1 VSPFNRV
8 GYAISDLVLSDSEC
22 EMIAEGLP
30 SPTRRQGGVRHL
42 LGNPTVR
49 RLLSDRRLE
58 VAIRDFVD
66 EPLVAV
72 KATLFDKTA
81 LANWHV
87 QWHQDRVI
95 SVAERLDI
103 SGYGPWTIKKGV
115 HHVEAPQ
122 HVLEQMVAIR
132 IHLDESSLANGP
144 LRVIPGSHRVGKL
157 TEAEIATLVA
167 SSDQVDLSLQQG
179 SILLMRP
186 LLLHAS
192 SPAANP
198 AHRRVLHVELAP
210 RSAIA
215 PLLWHELIELPAD

>member
-1 VSPFNRV
+1 
-8 GYAISDLVLSDSEC
+8 
-22 EMIAEGLP
+22 MIAEDLP
-30 SPTRRQGGVRHL
+30 SPPRRQGGVRHL

-49 RLLSDRRLE
+49 RVLSDRRLA
-58 VAIRDFVD
+58 VAIRDVVD

-122 HVLEQMVAIR
+122 RVLEQMVAIR
-132 IHLDESSLANGP
+132 IHLDQSSLANGP
-144 LRVIPGSHRVGKL
+144 LRVIPGSHRLGKL
-157 TEAEIATLVA
+157 AEAKIATLVA
-167 SSDQVDLSLQQG
+167 SSDQIHLSLQQG

-192 SPAANP
+192 SPTANP

-210 RSAIA
+210 QSAIA
-215 PLLWHELIELPAD
+215 PLLWHELIELPAA